1 MPYFFAEITVR
12 DCMLTCSK
20 KKKTQGKS
28 LKTTF
33 LVVKQI
39 LFEKK
44 MVLYNGVHIL
54 LKHHI

>member
-1 MPYFFAEITVR
+1 MPYFFEEITVR

-20 KKKTQGKS
+20 KKKTKQGKS

-44 MVLYNGVHIL
+44 WCYPMEFTFY
-54 LKHHI
+54 